1 MRRMAQDLRV
11 LLATDRSGV
20 HALFER
26 VAELHPTRMDVTRLD
41 VASQAPDLPETAQT
55 VAVIDVAVD
64 RVSAQRLARRLNDEH
79 PSLPMIA
86 LVCCEHAAN
95 LPQLSAL
102 AAAGVNGLIDLHAT
116 PEETLAALQGA
127 AQGDIVIRLGLS
139 ESYKRLWRTMV
150 GSEGYAGETDGKLSE
165 VELDLLDFLTR
176 GLGDREMGQELNL
189 SPHTVKHR
197 IEQLRQKVG
206 MPNRIALAAWAGKHL
221 SSPRTVEAEP
231 EPDMEYVR

>member
-1 MRRMAQDLRV
+1 MAKELRV

-26 VAELHPTRMDVTRLD
+26 VAEQHPTRMDVTPLD
-41 VASQAPDLPETAQT
+41 EGARARDLPGTAQT
-55 VAVIDVAVD
+55 VAVIDVTVD
-64 RVSAQRLARRLNDEH
+64 RQSAQRLVRRLHDEH

-95 LPQLSAL
+95 LPQLRTL
-102 AAAGVNGLIDLHAT
+102 AAAGVNSLIDLHAT

-127 AQGDIVIRLGLS
+127 AQGDIIIRLGLS
-139 ESYKRLWRTMV
+139 ESYKRLWRAMV
-150 GSEGYAGETDGKLSE
+150 MSEGYADQIDGGLSE

-176 GLGDREMGQELNL
+176 GLGDREMGHELNL

-206 MPNRIALAAWAGKHL
+206 LPNRIALAAWAGKYL
-221 SSPRTVEAEP
+221 NSPRTVEAEP